1 MDLQQALSEIQEV
14 EHQRDYFQLQV
25 KVLYIY
31 EARSVN

>member
-25 KVLYIY
+25 KVLSI
-31 EARSVN
+31 